1 MTASS
6 VGDRDCSGG
15 AGPRRTLAGWR
26 PQLMRRSPTVM
37 PPGHRE
43 IEMHKMTVAAALI
56 VALALAACGREPGP
70 KGDPGPQG
78 PAGPQGAQ
86 GIQGVP
92 GPQGPAGAQGPQGPQ
107 GRKAIR
113 GIKVILSQ
121 SISEQCRLTVPSTAT
136 IARC

>member
-1 MTASS
+1 
-6 VGDRDCSGG
+6 
-15 AGPRRTLAGWR
+15 
-26 PQLMRRSPTVM
+26 MRRSPTVM